1 MSYTFEIVGVLP
13 VWNFFTHQQRVESTP
28 HRSRA
33 YVGSYHCTL
42 DSFIA
47 ATELVHQKPD
57 WDWDA
62 VVSQMVDFWVN
73 HGDYVGHWRAEMEKA
88 EEESLIVGRVANFTT
103 LRGELETL
111 FHQ

>member
-1 MSYTFEIVGVLP
+1 MGYTFEIVAVSPIL
-13 VWNFFTHQQRVESTP
+13 NFFNQQQRVESTP

-47 ATELVHQKPD
+47 ATEQIHERPD

-62 VVSQMVDFWVN
+62 VVQEMVDFWMN
-73 HGDYVGHWRAEMEKA
+73 HGDRVSQWRQALAQA
-88 EEESLIVGRVANFTT
+88 EETSLIVGRVANFSS
-103 LRGELETL
+103 LRGELEHL
-111 FHQ
+111 FRH